1 MYILC
6 IYYYTDFISIREK
19 YWVGGLWLPS
29 HSTKYLSVPQ
39 IRIQMIL
46 AAKNKVQYFG
56 EQTSVQVSSSIRYW
70 LRAKIKLVEEVV

>member
-6 IYYYTDFISIREK
+6 IYYYSDFISIQEK

-29 HSTKYLSVPQ
+29 HGTKYLPVLQ

-46 AAKNKVQYFG
+46 AAKIKVQYFG
-56 EQTSVQVSSSIRYW
+56 EQTSVQVSSIRYW

>member
-6 IYYYTDFISIREK
+6 IYYYSDFTSIQEK

-29 HSTKYLSVPQ
+29 HSTKYQPVPQ

-46 AAKNKVQYFG
+46 AAKIKVQYFG
-56 EQTSVQVSSSIRYW
+56 NKHQC
-70 LRAKIKLVEEVV
+70 KLEAYVIGSELK